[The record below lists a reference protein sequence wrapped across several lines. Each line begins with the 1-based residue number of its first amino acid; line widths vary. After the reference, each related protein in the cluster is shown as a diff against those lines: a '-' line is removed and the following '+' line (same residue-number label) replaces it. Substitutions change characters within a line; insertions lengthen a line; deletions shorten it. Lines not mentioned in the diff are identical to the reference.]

1 MTRDEI
7 AGLLPLRPR
16 RWMKEAVRES
26 CAAELGPEL
35 CLYWRESSIMAMD
48 DGCGWPEL
56 EPEITP
62 RWSAHCHCGSCGND
76 WHSEWLRGGDGILIP
91 EGEDGTTYTGLLTD
105 GAGSVQINEGESFV
119 CPWCGK
125 AVMLTRKQSLKS
137 GRTYRIR
144 AGSLENAGPFTA
156 VVCWMAERYLASDG
170 GASVSLFPTHAAV
183 IDGGGGLLF
192 YAFDG
197 VRWKARRSNDD
208 PFQIIYY
215 SYDGNMSRKVGAW
228 LWGDVPEMLGQTGE
242 KTGIAEYFRGGGQWP
257 VMYLRFW
264 RGHPNAE
271 NLVKAGWLCPLERSI
286 DEEVLQ
292 TLRSGAERGSRRK
305 LFAPGDLE
313 CLADWSAAQPSDML
327 GMMKE
332 EVRKGAAWY
341 WDAEMLGLWM
351 GCVDCRI
358 AFPGDAEFL
367 DSCWRTY
374 GLGALQRW
382 ADKACEHQVP
392 ASLEKIDRYL
402 RKQAEKRGLPV
413 ASALTMY
420 LDYLDMLDED
430 ADELSPEQA
439 FPPDLRAA
447 HDRAAVSKRVTEAA
461 MYAMGF
467 RQILDTWAGLE
478 WSDGEICAV
487 LPRGNYDLVAEG
499 KVLHHCVGGYGEKH
513 VKGSLIVFIRHA
525 RRPERSWFTL
535 NIDLRGKSWKEV
547 QLHGYGNEFAHG
559 KHLSIPKRVRD
570 FVDRWEREVLTP
582 VFRKVRAAEK
592 RGENARKKA
601 AGAA

>member
-1 MTRDEI
+1 MTKDEI

-16 RWMKEAVRES
+16 RGMKEAVRES

-48 DGCGWPEL
+48 EGCGWPEL

-76 WHSEWLRGGDGILIP
+76 WHSEWLRGGNGILLP

-105 GAGSVQINEGESFV
+105 GAGAVTINEGDAFA
-119 CPWCGK
+119 CPWCGE
-125 AVMLTRKQSLKS
+125 AVMLTRKQGLKS
-137 GRTYRIR
+137 GRTYRIM
-144 AGSLENAGPFTA
+144 AGSLENAGPFSA

-170 GASVSLFPTHAAV
+170 GAGVSLSPTHAAV

-208 PFQIIYY
+208 PFQIIYN
-215 SYDGNMSRKVGAW
+215 SYDGAMSRKVGAW

-264 RGHPNAE
+264 RGHPNVE
-271 NLVKAGWLCPLERSI
+271 NLVKAGWLRPFERSI

-313 CLADWSAAQPSDML
+313 CLAYWSAARPSDML

-351 GCVDCRI
+351 GCVDCGI
-358 AFPGDAEFL
+358 AYPGDAGL
-367 DSCWRTY
+367 LNACYQRY
-374 GLGALQRW
+374 GVGALQKW
-382 ADKACEHQVP
+382 ADMASEGRTP

-413 ASALTMY
+413 ASALSLY
-420 LDYLDMLDED
+420 LDYWEMLDDDD
-430 ADELSPEQA
+430 ADPVQI
-439 FPPDLRAA
+439 FPPNLRAA
-447 HDRAAVSKRVTEAA
+447 HDRVMAARAA
-461 MYAMGF
+461 ERGAKYIREFKAVHEKW
-467 RQILDTWAGLE
+467 RELE
-478 WSDGEICAV
+478 WSDGSICAV

-499 KVLHHCVGGYGEKH
+499 KALHHCVGGYGEKH

-535 NIDLRGKSWKEV
+535 NIDVTGKSWKEV
-547 QLHGYGNEFAHG
+547 QLHGYGNEYANG
-559 KHLSIPKRVRD
+559 KWLHIPQRVRD

-582 VFRKVRAAEK
+582 VFREVKGAKAGKPKRKKRAA
-592 RGENARKKA
+592 
-601 AGAA
+601 